1 MMMRYKAL
9 LAILVVAFALPAQ
22 AADPTVL
29 PADEEMQSVAYD
41 AMDQFLTRRL
51 ASNN

>member
-1 MMMRYKAL
+1 MVL
-9 LAILVVAFALPAQ
+9 FWLVPSVDQ